1 MRCADC
7 GVGMGAGEKADDE
20 FVSHSG
26 VTGWT
31 EAWEDGLTGSTDQSH
46 GWHWHWTMI
55 VIDSMQ
61 DRARRYRR
69 YESTRGEFS
78 KAAF

>member
-26 VTGWT
+26 VTGRRWR
-31 EAWEDGLTGSTDQSH
+31 EAWEDGLTGRLARLTSPMGGIGIGLLLLLIACRTGH
-46 GWHWHWTMI
+46 AG
-55 VIDSMQ
+55 IDGM
-61 DRARRYRR
+61 RALQ
-69 YESTRGEFS
+69 
-78 KAAF
+78 